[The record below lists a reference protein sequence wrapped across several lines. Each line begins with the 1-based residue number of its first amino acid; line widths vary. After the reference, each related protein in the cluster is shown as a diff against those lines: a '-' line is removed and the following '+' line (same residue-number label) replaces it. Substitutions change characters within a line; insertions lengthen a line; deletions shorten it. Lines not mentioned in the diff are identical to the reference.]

1 MTTHEITL
9 LESLDACPEG
19 VEYAKQHPTLPEAV
33 RHAQR
38 SYALWAVYTLCTAQD
53 RVRIAC
59 HIARHTPIGDGR
71 TVWDLLTDERSRAA
85 IETAERWAEGKATD
99 EELSA
104 ARCAAAAATYAADA
118 AVAAAYAAVDAAY
131 AAVDAD
137 DDDDAHA
144 AATYAADAAV
154 AAAAAYAADA
164 AYNATATAT
173 AAARAAAEYAA
184 NAATYAAY
192 IAADAADADAA
203 RAWQTQHLQSLD
215 WTALLAHHYTDT
227 TS

>member
-1 MTTHEITL
+1 MTTHEIDIL
-9 LESLDACPEG
+9 QSLGACSEG
-19 VEYAKQHPTLPEAV
+19 IEYAKQHPTLAEAV
-33 RHAQR
+33 RHSER
-38 SYALWAVYTLCTAQD
+38 SYALWAVWRLCTAQD

-71 TVWDLLTDERSRAA
+71 TVWDLLTDERSRTA

-104 ARCAAAAATYAADA
+104 AY
-118 AVAAAYAAVDAAY
+118 AAAYAAYAAAHAAANAAHADAAAY
-131 AAVDAD
+131 AAYNAT
-137 DDDDAHA
+137 ATRTAANA
-144 AATYAADAAV
+144 AAYAADAAV
-154 AAAAAYAADA
+154 AAAAANAAVDA
-164 AYNATATAT
+164 AN
-173 AAARAAAEYAA
+173 
-184 NAATYAAY
+184 AAY
-192 IAADAADADAA
+192 IAAYAARADAA